1 MYALTQKIKK
11 NIKYQNIQK
20 YMKFEMGDEL
30 HQHNMKHIQIIR
42 RNYVEAM
49 TGKPCC
55 TSKHKLWA
63 SNIQVSLDS
72 TLRTNKHNVFIL
84 HTVNYNK

>member
-1 MYALTQKIKK
+1 
-11 NIKYQNIQK
+11 
-20 YMKFEMGDEL
+20 MKFEIGDEL
-30 HQHNMKHIQIIR
+30 HKHNMKHIRIIR

-49 TGKPCC
+49 TGKPCS
-55 TSKHKLWA
+55 TSKHKLGA